1 MQDDGRHGHGPR
13 DEQPRGDGPPDDA
26 GFARFVVDHRPGLLR
41 TTVLLTGDR
50 ADAEELVQRAL
61 TRVRRSWGRDDAP
74 LTTARRTLVRGATG
88 RLRSAGAPQVIESL
102 PEHGAPPTPAG
113 DPELE
118 QALRDLPPRVRAA
131 AVLAELDGLDTP
143 ALTEVLGGSA
153 EPDRVTGTA
162 RLQAALR
169 ADPYRREQPTA
180 TPQLHEELRRLATA
194 TGRWRLDAPQATADV
209 GHRRSRTRRRLLAA
223 AAVAALALA
232 GAVTGGVRDD
242 PDTSVAALP
251 AATPTSAE
259 APPAPA
265 GARAVP
271 VLAGPTRGSLA
282 GDVAFVDAVRQVD
295 WGALEAP
302 APADRS
308 VVLATDTPDGRVALV
323 VGTVE
328 EDFRGVWLTGA
339 PGAAADQL
347 TPRLPRQLG
356 RTRPVTLLL
365 GGPGPA
371 SLVVVAAPGDR
382 IEVSERLLTGPRGTV
397 GREWSEVPAADGVAV
412 VPARTI
418 EDGPALSVRVSR
430 EGRLVHRAGVD
441 WLGDR
446 PGREVPLPVLTAL
459 RPGSAP
465 ADPRVL
471 DAALVSLAVPLGTEP
486 AALRPQLLWS
496 GELPPGR
503 GPGTVAVVAVQ
514 SPGGARVVTTWAG
527 SGGTA
532 LACGTQ
538 TPPGTTALET
548 VTVARVCEFDPPGPG
563 SRGDSAWLVVSA
575 PPTVATAELLDSRGG
590 VVGPLPLQ
598 AGSAVTPLPADA
610 RTVRTLLPNGWVA
623 AETPIAPPAPETF
636 GDFGPGPV
644 A

>member
-1 MQDDGRHGHGPR
+1 MQDDGPDGFGHAEG
-13 DEQPRGDGPPDDA
+13 GHPDDA
-26 GFARFVVDHRPGLLR
+26 AFARFVADHRPGLLR
-41 TTVLLTGDR
+41 TAVLLTGDR

-61 TRVRRSWGRDDAP
+61 TRVRRSWPRDDDP
-74 LTTARRTLVRGATG
+74 LTTARRALVRGATG
-88 RLRSAGAPQVIESL
+88 RLRSAGAQQVIESL
-102 PEHGAPPTPAG
+102 PGPGAPTAPAG
-113 DPELE
+113 DPGL
-118 QALRDLPPRVRAA
+118 QRALRDLPPRARAA
-131 AVLAELDGLDTP
+131 AVLAELDGLDDA
-143 ALTEVLGGSA
+143 ALARVLGGAA
-153 EPDRVTGTA
+153 EPDRATGTA
-162 RLQAALR
+162 RLRAALR
-169 ADPYRREQPTA
+169 ADPYRREQPTGVH
-180 TPQLHEELRRLATA
+180 QLREELHRLAGA
-194 TGRWRLDAPQATADV
+194 TGRWQLDAAQATADV
-209 GHRRSRTRRRLLAA
+209 GHRRSRTRRRVLAA
-223 AAVAALALA
+223 AGVAAVALA
-232 GAVTGGVRDD
+232 GAVGTGVRDA
-242 PDTSVAALP
+242 PDTSV
-251 AATPTSAE
+251 S
-259 APPAPA
+259 APPVEATASGDVPPGPA

-282 GDVAFVDAVRQVD
+282 GDAAFVDAVRQVG

-302 APADRS
+302 APADRT

-382 IEVSERLLTGPRGTV
+382 IEVSDRLLTGPRGTV

-412 VPARTI
+412 VPARTV

-430 EGRLVHRAGVD
+430 DGRLVHRGGVD
-441 WLGDR
+441 WPGDR
-446 PGREVPLPVLTAL
+446 PGRTVPLPVLTAL
-459 RPGSAP
+459 RPGSTP
-465 ADPRVL
+465 ADPRVV

-496 GELPPGR
+496 GELPLSR

-527 SGGTA
+527 SGGGA

-538 TPPGTTALET
+538 TPPGSTPLET
-548 VTVARVCEFDPPGPG
+548 VTVARVCEVDLPGLGPP
-563 SRGDSAWLVVSA
+563 RDSAWLVVSA
-575 PPTVATAELLDSRGG
+575 PPTVATAELLDADGG
-590 VVGPLPLQ
+590 VIGPLALQ
-598 AGSAVTPLPADA
+598 AGSAVTQLPADA
-610 RTVRTLLPNGWVA
+610 RTVRTLFPNGAVA
-623 AETPIAPPAPETF
+623 AETPIAPPAPEPF

-644 A
+644 S